1 MNKLISVI
9 ILTILVTSYINGQQ
23 KNIKSYGPEL
33 KNSII
38 WQRGIENNLNEPHS
52 VGFRKQVEIK
62 NIPEKAEM
70 MIFADSRYVLWIN
83 GKYVER
89 GPCRF
94 DPKGPQ
100 YDVIDIK
107 DNINQGKNT
116 IAIMVQGNV
125 TGSLKVMKHI
135 PGLTALL
142 KTDNQQYITDSTWRC
157 SDQIPEQIL
166 KERWTWSCI
175 LDSVDANTRDY
186 NWQIPEFDDS
196 NWEKTVTVS
205 GESWGPLT
213 PRSIPLLRETD
224 LGSGTIL
231 QIKNIS
237 NRDTLVKKL
246 PENLPMK
253 FNAGDEIVIDA
264 GKLSLT
270 YWTIDM
276 NAGKGTNL
284 VFTPCQDFV
293 KGETIINYNCIS
305 TYKAREGNQ
314 SYMSNDTYGFRY
326 LNIKILSGSL
336 ILNNIRFVSRLYPSI
351 VIAEFESNDDFLN
364 KTWQQTSYTATVLS
378 EDGYVDSA
386 ERAEWMGDVGM
397 IQYPVSRMVISGPGE
412 GRNKI
417 LYSDPR
423 LMRNMLTHTAQS
435 QQDDGRLKAHHP
447 SDRFDLHWYIEDYSC
462 LWIQGIRQ
470 YYENTAD
477 INLVKELWPVLQNQM
492 KWFFDRKNKSGLFTA
507 REFLLHLD
515 NPLRYQVCQ
524 GATINAF
531 IYKALVNASY
541 LAGVLGRYEESDKF
555 KKEAGNLKTSYNH
568 FMWDEISRSFYSA
581 VYYPGLSQNDKL
593 PELKLVPIED
603 PSSRSE
609 KWTDGNEQ
617 WIEKG
622 EKVPPTV
629 QAALLALNRGIVSD
643 DHINDVKKYLLIHS
657 GELKNPYTHLMLFDE
672 FYKYDLDSLDVKV
685 LDIIRTRWKS
695 MVSRVSP
702 GTSAEGFET
711 QGYLCHPFGLIPAY
725 SLPAYVL
732 GVRKPEPVW
741 KRTILLEPRLGDLLF
756 AKGVGLTELG
766 PVPVEWQKDGKNS
779 LKFRFEIPE
788 NTKAL
793 IRLPEQGQQ
802 NQIILNGKTIHF
814 TTKGRFLEFKVKSGS
829 YNGTVNKL

>member
-1 MNKLISVI
+1 MYKLILVI
-9 ILTILVTSYINGQQ
+9 TFTIIAISFTDGQQ
-23 KNIKSYGPEL
+23 KNIRSYGAEL
-33 KNSII
+33 KNSMI
-38 WQRGIENNLNEPHS
+38 WQRGNEDTITEPHS
-52 VGFRKQVEIK
+52 VGFRKKLDLRQM
-62 NIPEKAEM
+62 PDKAEM
-70 MIFADSRYVLWIN
+70 MIFADSRYILWIN

-107 DNINQGKNT
+107 KYVDKGVNT
-116 IAIMVQGNV
+116 IAVMVQGNV

-142 KTDNQQYITDSTWRC
+142 KTDNLQFFTDTTWKC
-157 SDQIPEQIL
+157 SDKIPEQIL
-166 KERWTWSCI
+166 KDRWTWSCI
-175 LDSVDANTRDY
+175 LDSVDANARDF
-186 NWQIPEFDDS
+186 NWQMPEFDDS
-196 NWEKTVTVS
+196 NWENVATVS

-213 PRSIPLLRETD
+213 PRSIPLLKEKD

-231 QIKNIS
+231 QIKNV
-237 NRDTLVKKL
+237 NTKDTLVKKL
-246 PENLPMK
+246 PGNLPMK

-270 YWTIDM
+270 YWNIDM
-276 NAGKGTNL
+276 NAGKNTDI

-293 KGETIINYNCIS
+293 NGETIINYNCMTS
-305 TYKAREGNQ
+305 YKAREGNQ
-314 SYMSNDTYGFRY
+314 SYMSYDTFGFRY

-336 ILNNIRFVSRLYPSI
+336 TLNNIRFISRLYPSI
-351 VIAEFESNDDFLN
+351 MIAEFKSNDDFLN
-364 KTWQQTSYTATVLS
+364 KTWDQTSYTSSVLC

-397 IQYPVSRMVISGPGE
+397 IQYPVSRMVISGPGKE
-412 GRNKI
+412 RNKI
-417 LYSDPR
+417 MYSDPR
-423 LMRNMLTHTAQS
+423 LMRNMLIHTAQS
-435 QQDDGRLKAHHP
+435 QQEDGRLKAHHP

-462 LWIQGIRQ
+462 LWVQGIRQ

-477 INLVKELWPVLQNQM
+477 INLVKELWPVLQKQM

-531 IYKALVNASY
+531 IYKALVDASY
-541 LAGVLGRYEESDKF
+541 LAGVIGRYEESDNYKQ
-555 KKEAGNLKTSYNH
+555 EAGRLKIAYNK
-568 FMWDEISRSFYSA
+568 FMWDEISGSFYAA
-581 VYYPGLSQNDKL
+581 VYYPEIEQNDNL
-593 PELKLVPIED
+593 PDLKLVPIED
-603 PSSRSE
+603 PASRSE

-622 EKVPPTV
+622 EKVPTTV
-629 QAALLALNRGIVSD
+629 QAALVALNKGIVSD
-643 DHINDVKKYLLIHS
+643 DHMNDVKKYLLGHS

-672 FYKYDLDSLDVKV
+672 FYKYDVDSLDVKV

-741 KRTILLEPRLGDLLF
+741 KKTILLEPRLGDLLF
-756 AKGVGLTELG
+756 AKGIGLTELG
-766 PVPVEWQKDGKNS
+766 PVPVEWQKEGKNS
-779 LKFRFEIPE
+779 LKFMFEIPKK
-788 NTKAL
+788 TKAV
-793 IRLPEQGQQ
+793 IHLPIQDQK
-802 NQIILNGKTIHF
+802 NKIILNGKTVHF
-814 TTKGRFLEFKVKSGS
+814 TTEGRFLVFKVKSGK
-829 YNGTVNKL
+829 YTGIVN